1 MSGVGV
7 EGRCFGTAETLG
19 KDNVERDPQQRR
31 CLEDFLGR
39 NDWGFE
45 TGEPKGLRTVEC
57 EWEVGLS
64 VWGVFL
70 SGPCQIFLS
79 GP

>member
-7 EGRCFGTAETLG
+7 GGRCFGTAETLG
-19 KDNVERDPQQRR
+19 KDNVGRDPQQRS

-45 TGEPKGLRTVEC
+45 TGDQRD
-57 EWEVGLS
+57 
-64 VWGVFL
+64 
-70 SGPCQIFLS
+70 
-79 GP
+79 